1 MGDDILF
8 WKCIFPER
16 QFVVQHSAEVLNTLY
31 LFYCLIANN
40 QIYIYIDKLMFPPIK
55 DKFFSL
61 NVVTEHDLS
70 RAGKVVIIKM
80 TFNEIYLP

>member
-1 MGDDILF
+1 
-8 WKCIFPER
+8 
-16 QFVVQHSAEVLNTLY
+16 
-31 LFYCLIANN
+31 
-40 QIYIYIDKLMFPPIK
+40 MFPPIK

-61 NVVTEHDLS
+61 NVVTEQDLS

>member
-1 MGDDILF
+1 MTYFSGNVFSQKDSLLF
-8 WKCIFPER
+8 SI
-16 QFVVQHSAEVLNTLY
+16 VLRY
-31 LFYCLIANN
+31 LIHCTCSTVLL
-40 QIYIYIDKLMFPPIK
+40 QITKYIYIDKLMFPPIK